1 VLFVYCVPVALEAHK
16 FLSQLKK
23 KRPII
28 GEDGT
33 EDGWEE
39 CVGARLLA
47 MCLASSF
54 FNFSNRYVDYLF
66 PDESGSMASLK
77 ILEAARAWKKQKA
90 AAEEGA
96 Q

>member
-1 VLFVYCVPVALEAHK
+1 ML
-16 FLSQLKK
+16 QLKK

-39 CVGARLLA
+39 CVGVLLLSLFV
-47 MCLASSF
+47 CCEVFLAF
-54 FNFSNRYVDYLF
+54 RYVDYLF
-66 PDESGSMASLK
+66 PDESGSMSSLK

-90 AAEEGA
+90 VADEGA